1 MGNFFGEEVNAVE
14 DLWLNMVNDLQT
26 IWLQFFGERVEQHHQ
41 DYGTLHPREVLGHGR
56 PAEDAEAEVVKLKNE
71 MVELEQK
78 KDAEMAELEQKK
90 DAEMAKLAQ
99 EKVQIGADAKR
110 LLKAEQG
117 EHKKTKAK
125 LEETKAKLKE
135 LEENQ
140 EELASQ
146 LDRVRCVPLPPL
158 PRTPR
163 GSSFSII
170 ATTPPPPRDQNA

>member
-1 MGNFFGEEVNAVE
+1 MGDFAGTTQNVVE

-41 DYGTLHPREVLGHGR
+41 DYGTLHPREVLGLGR
-56 PAEDAEAEVVKLKNE
+56 PAEDAEAEVAKLKKE

-78 KDAEMAELEQKK
+78 KDAEMAKLEQEKVQL
-90 DAEMAKLAQ
+90 EQ

-110 LLKAEQG
+110 HLKAEQG

-135 LEENQ
+135 LEETQ

-163 GSSFSII
+163 GSSFSIGF
-170 ATTPPPPRDQNA
+170 TPPPPPRDQNA